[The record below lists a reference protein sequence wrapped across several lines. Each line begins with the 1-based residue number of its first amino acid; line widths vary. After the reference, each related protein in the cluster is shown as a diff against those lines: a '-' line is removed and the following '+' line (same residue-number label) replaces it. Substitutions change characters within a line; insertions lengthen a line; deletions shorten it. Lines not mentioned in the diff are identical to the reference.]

1 MLSQQHLVI
10 EDQLCLA
17 LLNLLVNNGVHQPF
31 MDGIRRF
38 TQHLGDLFDFFFGL
52 QCHVRAPG
60 RSRLKAVEL
69 FANRF
74 YFFGHCI
81 DRHTDFLGRQVIS
94 IFPQSRM
101 SGLDPVQR
109 LLGRGELGVNGCI
122 FLPLGNHGFGAQ
134 TGNQPHVLPL
144 VERDF

>member
-38 TQHLGDLFDFFFGL
+38 TQHG
-52 QCHVRAPG
+52 
-60 RSRLKAVEL
+60 K
-69 FANRF
+69 
-74 YFFGHCI
+74 
-81 DRHTDFLGRQVIS
+81 
-94 IFPQSRM
+94 
-101 SGLDPVQR
+101 
-109 LLGRGELGVNGCI
+109 LGVNGCI